1 MNITFIGMAGAGKS
15 TVGKRIA
22 KRLGYD
28 FIDIDDV
35 IEAKTGM
42 KLQQIIDRMGDEK
55 FIEIEEKVVLELDN
69 LKNHVFSP
77 GGSIIY
83 SQAAMDFLKRN
94 STVIF
99 LDVPFRVI
107 DARLRN
113 RTNRG
118 IIGLKDKPLEALFKE
133 RLILYKKYADITV
146 PLQERIDDEK
156 INRIIEECG
165 YRK

>member
-1 MNITFIGMAGAGKS
+1 MNITLIGMAGAGKS
-15 TVGKRIA
+15 TVGKKIA
-22 KRLGYD
+22 KKLGYD

-42 KLQQIIDRMGDEK
+42 KLQQIIDDLGDEK
-55 FIEIEEKVVLELDN
+55 FIEIEEKAVLDLEG

-94 STVIF
+94 STIIF

-107 DARLRN
+107 DYRLRN
-113 RTNRG
+113 RANRG
-118 IIGLKDKPLEALFKE
+118 IIGLKDKPLETLFNE

-146 PLQERIDDEK
+146 PFQERIDDEK
-156 INRIIEECG
+156 INKIIEECQAK
-165 YRK
+165 R

>member
-1 MNITFIGMAGAGKS
+1 MNITLIGMAGAGKS

-22 KRLGYD
+22 KKLGYD
-28 FIDIDDV
+28 FIDIDYV

-42 KLQQIIDRMGDEK
+42 KLQQIIDKMGDEK
-55 FIEIEEKVVLELDN
+55 FIEIEEKAVLDLEG
-69 LKNHVFSP
+69 LKNYVFSP

-94 STVIF
+94 STIIF
-99 LDVPFRVI
+99 LDVPFKVI

-113 RTNRG
+113 RANRG
-118 IIGLKDKPLEALFKE
+118 IIGLKNKPLETLFNE

-146 PLQERIDDEK
+146 PFQERINDEA
-156 INRIIEECG
+156 IGRIIEECQAK
-165 YRK
+165 R